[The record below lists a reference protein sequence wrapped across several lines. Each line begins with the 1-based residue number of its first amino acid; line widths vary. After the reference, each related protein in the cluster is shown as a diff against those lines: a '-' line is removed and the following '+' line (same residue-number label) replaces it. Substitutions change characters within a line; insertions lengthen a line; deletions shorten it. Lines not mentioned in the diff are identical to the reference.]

1 MYVCKYMCVC
11 IWIYMYVNFF
21 CFVLFSFIRGKGG
34 RQLRPSL
41 SGTVGGVTSPY
52 TNTPFLGKKI
62 TWGKKMKKD
71 YTSTRRT
78 PRHSALRP
86 RSRLNV
92 FSPSPPAFPPIKR
105 RGTNIPKL
113 ILGISHSIS
122 PMVRLFPHHAS
133 QHLLIRLTT
142 FLPSPLAS
150 PLALV
155 PRQTMGEGN
164 TRGDSAKEFR

>member
-34 RQLRPSL
+34 RQLCPSL

-78 PRHSALRP
+78 PRHSWGKKIHWEKKCKKTFKENTKNYWIIFVYFLP
-86 RSRLNV
+86 
-92 FSPSPPAFPPIKR
+92 FDSPSFLSCNSIYFRKSLLPHEEQYFLRLYI
-105 RGTNIPKL
+105 RGVD
-113 ILGISHSIS
+113 
-122 PMVRLFPHHAS
+122 VRSSSLYIYS
-133 QHLLIRLTT
+133 
-142 FLPSPLAS
+142 
-150 PLALV
+150 
-155 PRQTMGEGN
+155 
-164 TRGDSAKEFR
+164 

>member
-52 TNTPFLGKKI
+52 TNTPFLEKNYMGKK
-62 TWGKKMKKD
+62 KMEKD

-78 PRHSALRP
+78 PRHSWKKKVHWGKKCKKTIHTHKP
-86 RSRLNV
+86 D
-92 FSPSPPAFPPIKR
+92 I
-105 RGTNIPKL
+105 
-113 ILGISHSIS
+113 
-122 PMVRLFPHHAS
+122 
-133 QHLLIRLTT
+133 
-142 FLPSPLAS
+142 
-150 PLALV
+150 
-155 PRQTMGEGN
+155 
-164 TRGDSAKEFR
+164 